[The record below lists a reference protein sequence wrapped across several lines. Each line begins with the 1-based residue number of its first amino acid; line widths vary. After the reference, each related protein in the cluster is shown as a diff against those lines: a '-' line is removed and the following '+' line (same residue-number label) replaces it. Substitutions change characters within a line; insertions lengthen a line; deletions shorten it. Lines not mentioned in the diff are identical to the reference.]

1 MGTIDTEAKI
11 YYTIVGGKIRR
22 KVDEGT
28 EGAKLREGVLKD
40 GTPFSKWELVHA
52 GISGLIKNVK
62 FWDGKYGKNI
72 VITFEDE
79 GEGEMVLTLGAD
91 NRNTGVPFMQVLP
104 NLDLSQPVTFKPYDF
119 EDDAGKRVSGLSI
132 QQGGEKIKS
141 YFYDPVA
148 KKSIHGVPEPK
159 KNKKGE
165 VNWKVYY
172 AERDEWLQEYMVE
185 HGYIQDA
192 DMPATTVEEDE
203 GEKKDGDDDF

>member
-1 MGTIDTEAKI
+1 MGTIDIDNKI
-11 YYTIVGGKIRR
+11 YYTVVGGKIRR

-40 GTPFSKWELVHA
+40 GTSYSKWEMVHNGLS
-52 GISGLIKNVK
+52 GIIKSVK
-62 FWDGKYGKNI
+62 FWDGKFGKSV
-72 VITFEDE
+72 VIYFDDE
-79 GEGEMVLTLGAD
+79 GDGEMVLTLGAD

-104 NLDLSQPVTFKPYDF
+104 NLDLTKPVTFKPYDF

-132 QQGGEKIKS
+132 QQDGEKIKS

-185 HGYIQDA
+185 NNLIEDSEMPGNAPEA
-192 DMPATTVEEDE
+192 DD
-203 GEKKDGDDDF
+203 EKKNEDDF